1 MPRIY
6 DRRTGEALGT
16 LSAEDLAQIE
26 SLLDEPAAAE
36 EDQYPIDPEA
46 LERLEA
52 GGASPQLLVILRQ
65 LLEGRDGFD
74 LGWKADGEA

>member
-16 LSAEDLAQIE
+16 LGADDLAQ
-26 SLLDEPAAAE
+26 LWALMDEPAPTDE
-36 EDQYPIDPEA
+36 EQYPIDPEA

-52 GGASPQLLVILRQ
+52 GGASPQLLTILRQ
-65 LLEGRDGFD
+65 MLEGRDGFE
-74 LGWKADGEA
+74 LGWKGDGEA